1 MALRVEGADA
11 FPARVLK
18 LRVPMRSAVVAL
30 VLGLALATGQS
41 LYPAAARNVS
51 ETPDVFLDLADMAYH
66 RQGDAVVA
74 DILAGDI
81 PSAEQQMRVLE
92 TLEAPQ
98 PWVVAK
104 VRNAI
109 GIAYGESGRFE
120 TAVAHLQESLRL
132 ADETLPTLQHESR
145 AYLVYV
151 LAALG
156 RFDEAERL
164 RRSPGSNW
172 PWLFA
177 KLAALYA
184 DLGHYECAV
193 ANGETALASGRA
205 GYVLVPFHVN
215 MSDVAD
221 RDAVLRD
228 WADRLD
234 AARRSM
240 DEATVATESEDGN
253 RASVACVGGRSSA
266 AQPDAAE
273 HAD

>member
-1 MALRVEGADA
+1 
-11 FPARVLK
+11 
-18 LRVPMRSAVVAL
+18 MRPAVVVL
-30 VLGLALATGQS
+30 VLGLVLVTGQS
-41 LYPAAARNVS
+41 MFPAAARNGS
-51 ETPDVFLDLADMAYH
+51 ETTDVFLGLADMTYH

-74 DILAGDI
+74 DILAGDLA
-81 PSAEQQMRVLE
+81 SAEQGLRVLE

-98 PWVVAK
+98 PWVAAK

-120 TAVAHLQESLRL
+120 TAIVHLEAALRIE
-132 ADETLPTLQHESR
+132 DETLPALPYESR

-151 LAALG
+151 LAALN

-164 RRSPGSNW
+164 RHSPGTNW
-172 PWLFA
+172 PWLYA

-184 DLGHYECAV
+184 DLGYYECAA

-205 GYVLVPFHVN
+205 GYALTPFHVN
-215 MSDVAD
+215 MTDVAD

-228 WADRLD
+228 WAHRLD

-240 DEATVATESEDGN
+240 DEATAATEPDYGS
-253 RASVACVGGRSSA
+253 RAPVVCVGGRSSV
-266 AQPDAAE
+266 AQPNAGE